1 MNVSV
6 ARWMFLCA
14 DECFCCGLGWGGNVS
29 VNVSVGRW
37 MFSWSCLWFCLD
49 AFECFEMFLSMFLNV
64 FVSFWMFLN
73 ACEWHQKNIRKCTTR
88 DQFLVNFQSP
98 NRFKIF
104 QKSIPKRMRILH
116 ASWHWFLLDF
126 VRLGDPRW
134 GARESQRTTN
144 ETIFSIKK
152 SDPGTQGGPD
162 RPRMPPPPDRF

>member
-1 MNVSV
+1 MNVSAGGQMFCGPMNASAV
-6 ARWMFLCA
+6 GWVGVGMFLGMFLWGE
-14 DECFCCGLGWGGNVS
+14 ECFREVLFVI
-29 VNVSVGRW
+29 
-37 MFSWSCLWFCLD
+37 L
-49 AFECFEMFLSMFLNV
+49 FECFEMFLWMFLNV
-64 FVSFWMFLN
+64 FVCFWMFLN